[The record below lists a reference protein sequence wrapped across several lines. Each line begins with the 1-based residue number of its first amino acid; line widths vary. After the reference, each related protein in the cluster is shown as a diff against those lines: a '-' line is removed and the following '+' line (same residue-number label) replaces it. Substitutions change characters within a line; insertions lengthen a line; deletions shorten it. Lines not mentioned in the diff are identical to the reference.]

1 MDEFRV
7 LDDHELG
14 EAAGTPGLTRRVAFE
29 GDDHW
34 FGHVEADPDTMS
46 GWHHDGDTITLGYVL
61 AGQITIEHGPG
72 GSRSMRVGPGG
83 FFTVP
88 AGAIHREGN
97 AKNEAAEVI
106 LTRVGEGP
114 PVFPAEKPKPA

>member
-1 MDEFRV
+1 MSFEYWMTTSWVR
-7 LDDHELG
+7 LPEHR
-14 EAAGTPGLTRRVAFE
+14 GLTRRVAFE

-88 AGAIHREGN
+88 AGTIHRGG
-97 AKNEAAEVI
+97 KC
-106 LTRVGEGP
+106 RGRGGRGHP
-114 PVFPAEKPKPA
+114 RQGR